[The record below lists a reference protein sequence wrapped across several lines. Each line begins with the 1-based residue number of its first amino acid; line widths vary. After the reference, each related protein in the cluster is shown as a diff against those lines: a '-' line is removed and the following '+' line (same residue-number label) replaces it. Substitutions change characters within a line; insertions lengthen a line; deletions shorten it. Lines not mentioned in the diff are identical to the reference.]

1 MMEES
6 KFNLWRA
13 CFSFC
18 FVDGFLAPKEHEW
31 IESKISALAFSGDQL
46 KVLIQDLK
54 SPPAIEK
61 LLPLITKPADR
72 GFLVNHIRVL
82 AKLDSDISVDEKQ
95 KIQTVLNAITSKLDM
110 KALNDVIALDE
121 KASYHEDE
129 VYKVHNK
136 HSFVESLVMGLMK
149 KINPGDYKLP

>member
-31 IESKISALAFSGDQL
+31 IESKISTLAFSGDQL

-72 GFLVNHIRVL
+72 GFLVNHVRVL
-82 AKLDSDISVDEKQ
+82 AKLDSDLSVEEKQ
-95 KIQTVLNAITSKLDM
+95 KIQMVLQAITSKIDM
-110 KALNDVIALDE
+110 KALNDVIAQDE

-136 HSFVESLVMGLMK
+136 HSFVESLVMSLMK